1 MTLEQIAIILDTRI
15 KGLQEIKTL
24 TIADGGSQ
32 NQIESIEEKIFTTQ
46 NTLTKI
52 IESINDSL

>member
-1 MTLEQIAIILDTRI
+1 MTLEQIAIILDIRI

-32 NQIESIEEKIFTTQ
+32 NQIESIEQKILITQ

>member
-1 MTLEQIAIILDTRI
+1 MTLEDIASILDIRI

-24 TIADGGSQ
+24 TITDGGSQ
-32 NQIESIEEKIFTTQ
+32 NQIESIEQRILTTQ
-46 NTLTKI
+46 NTLIKI